1 MTTEEKGKRA
11 APKRSKVNSK
21 KANGP
26 KADGPVH
33 AVSETAI
40 VVCQCGCT
48 SFNIDKQTKTSVT
61 LACTKCGDKTSV
73 KGPVALAQVDDNEVK
88 AAIERSVVRPDPD
101 YDPSAGKEKKPT
113 LSEQGY
119 TMLRF
124 RVGLEA
130 KENTIDRALECI
142 RVRNCNDA
150 EFKDQTWQGHALE
163 YLCAEHLS
171 GEDPQVIAIVDEMH
185 EEADAAAKEAE
196 EAGKKKSAVTRKVRE
211 TRQRVMERGAAQ
223 IGIIEKKE
231 APSAKPKQQE
241 LPPANEIDPDTIPD
255 DGKLEESVKKT
266 LIEFAEEYREDTGDT
281 IGLLIGKSPAETMKK
296 AERDGGFA
304 ILVVGDDNT
313 RTRANKVPSICFW
326 IEKEPA
332 DRALELSLE
341 YEDAFDVPV
350 GLDVIEIVP
359 ADFDNMDPN
368 EKWEM
373 PTFCQSRRGLE

>member
-1 MTTEEKGKRA
+1 MTTEEKAKRA

-21 KANGP
+21 KDDEA
-26 KADGPVH
+26 KATGPVQ

-48 SFNIDKQTKTSVT
+48 AFNIDKQTKTSVT
-61 LACTKCGDKTSV
+61 LVCTKCSDKTSV
-73 KGPVALAQVDDNEVK
+73 KGPIALAQVNDDEVK
-88 AAIERSVVRPDPD
+88 AAIAKSVIRPDPD
-101 YDPSAGKEKKPT
+101 YDPDAGKDKKPT

-130 KENTIDRALECI
+130 KVNTIDRALECI
-142 RVRNCNDA
+142 RVRNCTDA
-150 EFKDQTWQGHALE
+150 DFKDQTWQGHALE

-185 EEADAAAKEAE
+185 EEADAAAEEAE
-196 EAGKKKSAVTRKVRE
+196 QAGKKKSAITRKVRE
-211 TRQRVMERGAAQ
+211 TRQRVMERSAAQ
-223 IGIIEKKE
+223 IGIVEKKK
-231 APSAKPKQQE
+231 APSNKPKKKPQ
-241 LPPANEIDPDTIPD
+241 PPVNEIDPDTIPD
-255 DGKLEESVKKT
+255 DGKLEKSIKKT

-281 IGLLIGKSPAETMKK
+281 IGLLIGKSQAETMKK

-304 ILVVGDDNT
+304 ICVVGDDNT
-313 RTRANKVPSICFW
+313 RTRANNVPNVCFW

-359 ADFDNMDPN
+359 ADFDNMDPS

-373 PTFCQSRRGLE
+373 PTFCQSRRYLK